1 MGKKKAAAGLAEGA
15 RVRVKPGVVSPE
27 FPELEIGGW
36 TGTISETSGR
46 SPNVKCIVE
55 WDEPT
60 RGRMPAEYV
69 RRCEEQNLYYRM
81 VCLAAEDLEPA
92 DGEAEG

>member
-1 MGKKKAAAGLAEGA
+1 MGKKKAAGGLAEGV
-15 RVRVKPGVVSPE
+15 RVRIKPGVVSPE

-36 TGTISETSGR
+36 TGTVSESSGK
-46 SPNVKCIVE
+46 SPNVKYIVE

-60 RGRMPAEYV
+60 MARMPAEYV

-81 VCLAAEDLEPA
+81 VCLGGDDLEAA
-92 DGEAEG
+92 DGAAG